1 MKKIFL
7 LAFSAL
13 VGFQANAQTKE
24 ELTASLHK
32 YYGIKDALIGD
43 NAKEASKQAEI
54 FSTYLRSNPY
64 TGSADL
70 LTQVQKIGSAKDIA
84 KQREFFA
91 LLSAQMIAML
101 DKQTIGELG
110 YIQFCPMKKAE
121 WISND
126 KNIKNPY
133 YGKSMLTCGKTT
145 DSLK

>member
-1 MKKIFL
+1 MKKIL
-7 LAFSAL
+7 LVVFSAL
-13 VGFQANAQTKE
+13 IGIEAGAQTKE
-24 ELTASLHK
+24 ELTSSLHK

-43 NAKEASKQAEI
+43 NAKEAAKHAEV

-70 LTQVQKIGSAKDIA
+70 LTQLQKISSAKDIT

-91 LLSAQMIAML
+91 LLSAQMITML
-101 DKQTIGELG
+101 DKQVIGELG

-145 DSLK
+145 DSIK

>member
-1 MKKIFL
+1 MKKIL
-7 LAFSAL
+7 LVTFSL
-13 VGFQANAQTKE
+13 LMGIQADAQKKE
-24 ELTASLHK
+24 DLTSSLHK
-32 YYGIKDALIGD
+32 YYGIKDALISD
-43 NAKEASKQAEI
+43 NAKEAAKQAEV

-70 LTQVQKIGSAKDIA
+70 LTQLQKISSAKDIT

-91 LLSAQMIAML
+91 LLSAQLIAML
-101 DKQTIGELG
+101 DKQAIGELG

-145 DSLK
+145 DSIK

>member
-1 MKKIFL
+1 MKKIL
-7 LAFSAL
+7 LVVFSAL
-13 VGFQANAQTKE
+13 MGIQADAQTKE
-24 ELTASLHK
+24 DLTSSLHK
-32 YYGIKDALIGD
+32 YYDIKDALIGD
-43 NAKEASKQAEI
+43 NAKEAAKLAEV

-70 LTQVQKIGSAKDIA
+70 LTQLQKISLAKDIT

-101 DKQTIGELG
+101 DKQTIGQLG

-145 DSLK
+145 DSIR

>member
-1 MKKIFL
+1 MKKIL
-7 LAFSAL
+7 LVTFSL
-13 VGFQANAQTKE
+13 LIGIQADAQTKE
-24 ELTASLHK
+24 DLTSSLHK
-32 YYGIKDALIGD
+32 YYGIKDALISD
-43 NAKEASKQAEI
+43 NAKEAAKQAEV
-54 FSTYLRSNPY
+54 FSAYLRSNPY

-70 LTQVQKIGSAKDIA
+70 LTQLQKISSAKDIT

-91 LLSAQMIAML
+91 L
-101 DKQTIGELG
+101 

-145 DSLK
+145 DSIK

>member
-1 MKKIFL
+1 MKKIL
-7 LAFSAL
+7 LVVFSAL
-13 VGFQANAQTKE
+13 MGIQADAQTKE
-24 ELTASLHK
+24 DLTSSLHK
-32 YYGIKDALIGD
+32 YYDIKDALIGD
-43 NAKEASKQAEI
+43 NAKEAAKLAEV

-70 LTQVQKIGSAKDIA
+70 LTQLQKISLAKDIT

-101 DKQTIGELG
+101 DKQTIGQLG

-133 YGKSMLTCGKTT
+133 YGESMLTCGKTT
-145 DSLK
+145 DSIR